1 MELPLPVW
9 KTLLPVAREQ
19 EEGDKVC
26 KTEIGVYGMW
36 RERERPFKRQ
46 IGLMAEGQYIH

>member
-19 EEGDKVC
+19 EGDEKAFGPESRVWFV
-26 KTEIGVYGMW
+26 G
-36 RERERPFKRQ
+36 ERGR
-46 IGLMAEGQYIH
+46 

>member
-19 EEGDKVC
+19 EEGDEKAFGPESRVWFV
-26 KTEIGVYGMW
+26 G
-36 RERERPFKRQ
+36 ERGR
-46 IGLMAEGQYIH
+46 

>member
-1 MELPLPVW
+1 M
-9 KTLLPVAREQ
+9 AREQ

-36 RERERPFKRQ
+36 RERERPFKANWSDGGRPVHKLA
-46 IGLMAEGQYIH
+46 ISCIHACRWVKL